1 MNNFFD
7 RVVSRLL
14 TLKGDMNVSRF
25 AEHCGIAQPLMDRY
39 IKGVNLPSLD
49 KVIQICIK
57 SGCSAD
63 WLLGLSD
70 CRAPGGDAAN
80 APQLAA
86 LEKKIHDLE
95 LENAA
100 LQKALSL
107 LGGGRHVS
115 VPRNGGAAAI
125 KSA

>member
-1 MNNFFD
+1 MDIFVRRLDELRGSYNVSAF
-7 RVVSRLL
+7 SRLANIPQPSMDKY
-14 TLKGDMNVSRF
+14 LKGR
-25 AEHCGIAQPLMDRY
+25 
-39 IKGVNLPSLD
+39 LPSIEIL
-49 KVIQICIK
+49 QSLCIRF
-57 SGCSAD
+57 GVSAD

-86 LEKKIHDLE
+86 LEKKVHDLE
-95 LENAA
+95 VENAA

-115 VPRNGGAAAI
+115 VPRNGGAAAV